1 MRIDLSRHLDPEEA
15 ARLISDA
22 ADNTDELYDFVVALD
37 CACADWGLTE
47 RLYDYFQ
54 TEMEKLA
61 AEKDAEAAA

>member
-37 CACADWGLTE
+37 CACATGD
-47 RLYDYFQ
+47 
-54 TEMEKLA
+54 
-61 AEKDAEAAA
+61 